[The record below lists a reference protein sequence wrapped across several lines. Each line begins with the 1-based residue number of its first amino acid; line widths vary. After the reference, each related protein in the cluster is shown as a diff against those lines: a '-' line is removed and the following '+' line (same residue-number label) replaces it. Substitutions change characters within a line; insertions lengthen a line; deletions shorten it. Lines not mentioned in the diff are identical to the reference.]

1 MASNEHVFR
10 SNASRTEPQT
20 SCNHPI
26 RCQLQRF
33 PYAYGLDVTVPHVN
47 NMFGSC
53 SVIKRFHGVQLQ
65 ILDNV
70 WASAPITIMQGSANH
85 IVRNTGV
92 PLPDILQRS
101 L

>member
-1 MASNEHVFR
+1 
-10 SNASRTEPQT
+10 
-20 SCNHPI
+20 
-26 RCQLQRF
+26 
-33 PYAYGLDVTVPHVN
+33 
-47 NMFGSC
+47 MFIC

-92 PLPDILQRS
+92 PLPYILQRS